1 MKRTPLR
8 RVSKKQNRELA
19 RRSRLKKELLRDGPK
34 DGSGRNLCQHCGNPP
49 DWRGLHLVHIISLA
63 QGGKTTRENCELWCA
78 PCHFGPDGHR
88 TEGMH
93 DQSNTGSD

>member
-8 RVSKKQNRELA
+8 RVSKRQSRELA
-19 RRSRLKKELLRDGPK
+19 RRSRLKKDLMRDGPK
-34 DGSGRNLCQHCGNPP
+34 DGDRNLCFHCGNLP
-49 DWRGLHLVHIISLA
+49 DWRGLHLVHKISLA

-88 TEGMH
+88 TEGMN
-93 DQSNTGSD
+93 D